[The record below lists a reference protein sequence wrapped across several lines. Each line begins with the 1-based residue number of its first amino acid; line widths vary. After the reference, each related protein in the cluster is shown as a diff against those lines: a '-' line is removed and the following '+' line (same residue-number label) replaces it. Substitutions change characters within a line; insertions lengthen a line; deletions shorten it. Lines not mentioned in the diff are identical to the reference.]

1 MSDVDSYNTFEH
13 DALGAVLWAPF
24 YEYVLGYVLAATDNN
39 LGYTTQQTAVFLD
52 FRHVIAET
60 NSDPSLL
67 LHWSQA
73 SVRSRF
79 RLVCYTHTHTHTI
92 SLSLSLT
99 HSLSHSLT
107 HTHTHSKVGG
117 TWTAVTQGLSC
128 VLCETGKLK
137 PWHGP
142 GRCERCSERV
152 LPWARASWERFSYF
166 YVYKQTILKRQSS
179 IEAVYSKNTR
189 ALIFESSWH

>member
-1 MSDVDSYNTFEH
+1 VSDVDSYNTFEH

-73 SVRSRF
+73 SARSRF

-92 SLSLSLT
+92 SLSLSL
-99 HSLSHSLT
+99 SHSVTLSLTLT
-107 HTHTHSKVGG
+107 HTQR
-117 TWTAVTQGLSC
+117 WAEL
-128 VLCETGKLK
+128 
-137 PWHGP
+137 
-142 GRCERCSERV
+142 GR
-152 LPWARASWERFSYF
+152 
-166 YVYKQTILKRQSS
+166 Q
-179 IEAVYSKNTR
+179 
-189 ALIFESSWH
+189 